1 MLRTSL
7 VGAVWEKRE
16 PPLGRSGGSPYRS
29 LHLMSGGGRANVCTE
44 PLHLLVVNIAATPVI
59 GS

>member
-1 MLRTSL
+1 
-7 VGAVWEKRE
+7 
-16 PPLGRSGGSPYRS
+16 
-29 LHLMSGGGRANVCTE
+29 MSGGGRANVCTE